1 MSLRGLLRAP
11 SHMGTEKLRA
21 MVDGKSVAVVG
32 NASSLFGKNLGA
44 EIDSH
49 DVVIRLNRGFIVDPQ
64 SQGSRTDIA
73 GTARPLTLEQ
83 VDVQYKPQ
91 LIYWLFWRLWH
102 IPPWNEAIWNKTE
115 VIPTSDWYAANSQLK
130 GRPTSGFVMCHTL
143 LKRTK
148 PKALNVYGFDFYATP
163 NYYRGPDTRKSV
175 HLHDEEQNAFNSLM
189 QQYSN
194 AKQIR

>member
-21 MVDGKSVAVVG
+21 MVNGKSVALVG

-44 EIDSH
+44 EIDAH

-83 VDVQYKPQ
+83 VCVQYKPQ

-102 IPPWNEAIWNKTE
+102 IPPWNDEIWNKTE
-115 VIPTSDWYAANSQLK
+115 VIPTRDWHAANSQLK

-143 LKRTK
+143 LKHTK
-148 PKALNVYGFDFYATP
+148 PKVLNVYGFDFYATD
-163 NYYRGPDTRKSV
+163 NFYRGPLLRKTV
-175 HLHDEEQNAFNSLM
+175 HRHDEEEQAFKALIAE
-189 QQYSN
+189 YKY
-194 AKQIR
+194 ATLK